1 MKCVET
7 NELLFELFL
16 TNLFL
21 ASTLARSGNRIHS
34 SHHLGCTYSQS
45 LSFLTRLLRVKKQ

>member
-1 MKCVET
+1 VNAVSVRLQEIPLEV
-7 NELLFELFL
+7 N
-16 TNLFL
+16 
-21 ASTLARSGNRIHS
+21 AARPGNRIHS